1 MLQNLSIMGLLL
13 FVGHGE
19 FVKHVGKRLLLL
31 LLLCLDPLLAH
42 SQLIL
47 DGLTVHKKVNKN

>member
-1 MLQNLSIMGLLL
+1 MLQNLFIMGLLL

-19 FVKHVGKRLLLL
+19 FVEHVGKGLLLL

-42 SQLIL
+42 CQLVL
-47 DGLTVHKKVNKN
+47 DGLLGHF